1 MFSNRLLMV
10 ISTRSPSPFCIDGNR
25 AHSTGRPRA
34 PQRRNGPRARPV
46 PERMSRRL
54 MQFVAALLLTAPALP
69 LIASMHEVE
78 RIRGL
83 KFDHDIRHVDI
94 GRDELPSRLRAQ
106 MAKSMPYSFDDY
118 MLVLRALQLVDGKN
132 DKLMTQ
138 LVDLYQSQV
147 LAFYDPLDHV
157 YYSIREMPKT
167 MDAMGLDPEA
177 MRDMVVIHELTHALQ
192 DQHFAAGAREKAL
205 TKDTDGGLAFHS
217 LLEGEATLVMMDYM
231 LDKMGQPL
239 DALVKNPQ
247 VLEAMAG
254 ATDKTI
260 DANVPRYFV
269 ESLKFPY
276 LEGLKLC
283 MEGYRRGGWK
293 MIDKMDAN
301 PRQGQRTGAA
311 RASLPPPTPRASSAA
326 AARRRSTTPR
336 SSPRP
341 ARSRSSTSASSTG
354 ATSSARPRRPAG
366 STTACRSR
374 RTKTTSRPCWP
385 RRAGTATRARAGSA
399 TRTWRSCTSAASR
412 RARRWPAARCASATA
427 PTPR

>member
-1 MFSNRLLMV
+1 
-10 ISTRSPSPFCIDGNR
+10 
-25 AHSTGRPRA
+25 
-34 PQRRNGPRARPV
+34 
-46 PERMSRRL
+46 MSRRL

-69 LIASMHEVE
+69 LIAAPSPLTASMHEVE

-283 MEGYRRGGWK
+283 IEGYRRGGWK

-301 PRQGQRTGAA
+301 PPQSTREVLHPADYFARLERGGSAKAFDDAALVAAPGTISVEHLGEFHWRYLVGATASAGWVDDRVQIAQNKDHEPTVLAETRWNSDESARRFRDAYVAFLHERGVTA
-311 RASLPPPTPRASSAA
+311 RATVAGGTVRVGYGADAA
-326 AARRRSTTPR
+326 LIAKFV
-336 SSPRP
+336 
-341 ARSRSSTSASSTG
+341 
-354 ATSSARPRRPAG
+354 G
-366 STTACRSR
+366 S
-374 RTKTTSRPCWP
+374 
-385 RRAGTATRARAGSA
+385 
-399 TRTWRSCTSAASR
+399 
-412 RARRWPAARCASATA
+412 
-427 PTPR
+427 

>member
-69 LIASMHEVE
+69 LIAAPSPLTASMHEVE

-94 GRDELPSRLRAQ
+94 GRDELRCRLRAQ
-106 MAKSMPYSFDDY
+106 
-118 MLVLRALQLVDGKN
+118 
-132 DKLMTQ
+132 
-138 LVDLYQSQV
+138 
-147 LAFYDPLDHV
+147 
-157 YYSIREMPKT
+157 MPKT

-283 MEGYRRGGWK
+283 IEGYRRGGWK

-301 PRQGQRTGAA
+301 PPQSTREVLHPADYFARLERGGSAKAFDDAALVAAPGTISVEHLGEFHWRYLVGATASAGWVDDRVQIAQNKDHEPTVLAETRWNSDESARRFRDAYVAFLHERGVTA
-311 RASLPPPTPRASSAA
+311 RATVAGGTVRVGYGADAA
-326 AARRRSTTPR
+326 LIAKFV
-336 SSPRP
+336 
-341 ARSRSSTSASSTG
+341 
-354 ATSSARPRRPAG
+354 G
-366 STTACRSR
+366 S
-374 RTKTTSRPCWP
+374 
-385 RRAGTATRARAGSA
+385 
-399 TRTWRSCTSAASR
+399 
-412 RARRWPAARCASATA
+412 
-427 PTPR
+427 